1 MGTRRQVRDGD
12 VGLGPFSLKHRS
24 CALVHQKCIML
35 RMPDWNDFKYF
46 LAVARSGTTLGASR
60 MLQVS
65 QSTVSRRIA
74 ALEQAFGLELFEKH
88 PSGYVP
94 TEAGRELL
102 ESAEGVEAAA
112 KLAKARADA
121 MKRGLT
127 GSVRFTTN
135 QTFATLL
142 LMQAIRDFRA
152 TYPSLRLDLVATDD
166 LLDLRKGEADV
177 ALRAGRRPTEPDLVG
192 RCVAKDVWS
201 YYCSRDYA
209 EAHGKPERPEDL
221 ARHAVISVDPHDY
234 PGAATEW
241 VSAHVPE
248 NAIIL
253 RSNNITGLHS
263 SLKAGVGVT
272 MMSDFVCAGDPSL
285 VYCFTPD
292 IAAQE
297 IWLLTSER
305 LRNTA
310 RVRAVMDFFGGYFAA
325 GLNLGRAGATDTKR
339 G

>member
-1 MGTRRQVRDGD
+1 MD
-12 VGLGPFSLKHRS
+12 VGFSPLGLKHRS
-24 CALVHQKCIML
+24 CALVHQKCIIL
-35 RMPDWNDFKYF
+35 RMPDWNDFKFF

-60 MLQVS
+60 ALQVS

-74 ALEQAFGLELFEKH
+74 ALEEAFGLELFEKR

-112 KLAKARADA
+112 RLAKARADA

-127 GSVRFTTN
+127 GSVSFTTN
-135 QTFATLL
+135 QTFANLL

-152 TYPSLRLDLVATDD
+152 AYPALRLDLVATDD

-201 YYCSRDYA
+201 FYCSRDYA
-209 EAHGKPERPEDL
+209 AAHGKPDGPEDL
-221 ARHAVISVDPHDY
+221 ARHAVISVDPRDY
-234 PGAATEW
+234 PGPTTDW
-241 VSAHVPE
+241 VSAHVPDS
-248 NAIIL
+248 AIML
-253 RSNNITGLHS
+253 RPNNITGLHS

-292 IAAQE
+292 LEAQE

-305 LRNTA
+305 LRNIP

-325 GLNLGRAGATDTKR
+325 GLDLGRAAASDKKR